1 MVAKWFG
8 GGEAAPT
15 SAKPLDVALIEDRG
29 LNTLSQ
35 EELNKAM
42 QVVGGKE
49 KLLAACY
56 GSRSVEITGV
66 GSNDNQA
73 VTNAVKRLNTKK
85 LDEVGEL
92 LQLVRQRVVDYYNA
106 QTPTI
111 IANAQAKVKT
121 RAYEEAIYMLAQIP
135 QECDHYQEAVA
146 VMRDVYMTEIND
158 KAATALQ
165 EAKAMWSGNPSCAN
179 ASHVVAILATIDVN
193 SNSIGEAQKLQET
206 IANQCQFEAEH
217 KREADKQR
225 MANQHE
231 EEMLRIEAE
240 KQRTANQ
247 HEAEMLRMANQSS
260 VDVAIIDA
268 CARIAESYD
277 QRSSKTRALRLS
289 PNG

>member
-1 MVAKWFG
+1 
-8 GGEAAPT
+8 
-15 SAKPLDVALIEDRG
+15 
-29 LNTLSQ
+29 
-35 EELNKAM
+35 
-42 QVVGGKE
+42 
-49 KLLAACY
+49 
-56 GSRSVEITGV
+56 
-66 GSNDNQA
+66 
-73 VTNAVKRLNTKK
+73 
-85 LDEVGEL
+85 
-92 LQLVRQRVVDYYNA
+92 
-106 QTPTI
+106 
-111 IANAQAKVKT
+111 
-121 RAYEEAIYMLAQIP
+121 
-135 QECDHYQEAVA
+135 
-146 VMRDVYMTEIND
+146 MRDVYMTEIND

-179 ASHVVAILATIDVN
+179 ASQVVAILATIDVN

-240 KQRTANQ
+240 KLRTANQ

-277 QRSSKTRALRLS
+277 QRSSKTRDLAAVAQWLGL
-289 PNG
+289 